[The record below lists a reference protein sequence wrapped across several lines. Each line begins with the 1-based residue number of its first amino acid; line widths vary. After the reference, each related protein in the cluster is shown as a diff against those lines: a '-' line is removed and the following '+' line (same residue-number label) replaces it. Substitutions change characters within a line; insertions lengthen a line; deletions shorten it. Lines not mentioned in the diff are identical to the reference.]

1 MSPEALTLQDI
12 EKLINEYFLESEKP
26 LDESQ
31 IRRAGEYPNTI
42 ILTKEHYIELIKEL
56 LKIANYVEPEI
67 ILEVKITS
75 ILGLSVMITDY
86 IDYPRV
92 LRIKKQSH

>member
-1 MSPEALTLQDI
+1 MATENLTLHDI

-26 LDESQ
+26 IDEAQ
-31 IRRAGEYPNTI
+31 VRRAGEYPNTI
-42 ILTKEHYIELIKEL
+42 ILTQEHYVKLIKEL
-56 LKIANYVEPEI
+56 LRIAEYVDSNV

-75 ILGLSVMITDY
+75 ILGLNVMITDH

-92 LRIKKQSH
+92 LKIKKQSR